1 MPLLRPLLTLLIV
14 LVTFASSGIS
24 SAIASSMSDDE
35 NDCCGEKGESDKRDE
50 GPSERDRCPPLCHA
64 CACSPTFSV
73 PPVLVAVELIREIDA
88 MSPSDSVKQPPAS
101 PPGPGVFHPPRVSVR
116 A

>member
-14 LVTFASSGIS
+14 IVTFASSGIS
-24 SAIASSMSDDE
+24 SAIASSMSDEDD
-35 NDCCGEKGESDKRDE
+35 DCCAEKGESDKRDE
-50 GPSERDRCPPLCHA
+50 GPSDDRCPPLCHA

-73 PPVLVAVELIREIDA
+73 PPVLVAVELIRELEM
-88 MSPSDSVKQPPAS
+88 MSPLDSVKQPSAS